1 MLFGHSSRLKALS
14 TERFPKAITLGSAS
28 DTIDLGVH
36 PNESEDL
43 SISERIWV
51 AHTHNDFMASLDIG
65 ALPLEDAWEDVS
77 LVIWVGPTQGEP
89 ARVPSVGARGKE
101 PITKAVHGPGPS
113 EPSLEVIPKDDLK
126 WVLLWIDSP
135 A

>member
-1 MLFGHSSRLKALS
+1 MLFGRSSRLKALS

-51 AHTHNDFMASLDIG
+51 AHTLNGFTTGFDIG
-65 ALPLEDAWEDVS
+65 APPLEDAREDAS
-77 LVIWVGPTQGEP
+77 LVIQMGPVHGEP
-89 ARVPSVGARGKE
+89 AWVPNVGTRGN
-101 PITKAVHGPGPS
+101 
-113 EPSLEVIPKDDLK
+113 SLPLSQFVGLTSGGCLREFL
-126 WVLLWIDSP
+126 
-135 A
+135 